1 MLPTTAQPSVN
12 TQTMLSE
19 ADAFVAK
26 WADFTQG
33 DSRREELLRRVARIH
48 ECMSLVLDDPKAR
61 PGERVRAAEAA
72 LKSCETFARATK
84 LNLKDSADASQIDTW
99 DRLLE
104 FVRDFQR
111 EYMVAEHLLRGTSPN
126 GFEDFKKKYDSLV
139 AECAGP
145 AKDISDA

>member
-84 LNLKDSADASQIDTW
+84 LNLKDSAGVSELDSWDA
-99 DRLLE
+99 LLA
-104 FVRDFQR
+104 FVRNFHAT
-111 EYMVAEHLLRGTSPN
+111 YGAAENTLRHADEN
-126 GFEDFKKKYDSLV
+126 GFRAFRDKYDAFL
-139 AECAGP
+139 AEQGIGATADKP
-145 AKDISDA
+145 